1 MMANKS
7 KLSHLTKDQ
16 KRQRGNV
23 MAWRRNANEDLERS
37 NHYLYLTAIKYIQ
50 NPLKMEPL
58 LYWADRATHNMN
70 RLKLIN
76 KELKKYEPHN

>member
-1 MMANKS
+1 MANKS

-23 MAWRRNANEDLERS
+23 MAWRRDAINSIERDG
-37 NHYLYLTAIKYIQ
+37 HYLYQYAVKYLTDPSQAKHVVGT
-50 NPLKMEPL
+50 
-58 LYWADRATHNMN
+58 ADSIMHNMN

-76 KELKKYEPHN
+76 KELQKYDAHN